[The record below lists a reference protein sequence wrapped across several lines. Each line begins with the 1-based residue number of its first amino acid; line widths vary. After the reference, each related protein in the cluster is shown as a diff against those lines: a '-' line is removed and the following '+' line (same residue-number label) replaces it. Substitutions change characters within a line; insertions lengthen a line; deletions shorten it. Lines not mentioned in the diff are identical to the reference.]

1 MLEIKCGE
9 VQAKIDGGSG
19 DEAVEKA
26 DVVAEMKSF
35 VQLQGSF
42 RGILVDP
49 NGLIQSQF
57 TLNRALFGQ
66 MATARK

>member
-1 MLEIKCGE
+1 MLEIECGE
-9 VQAKIDGGSG
+9 AQAKIDGGSS

-49 NGLIQSQF
+49 NCLI
-57 TLNRALFGQ
+57 
-66 MATARK
+66 